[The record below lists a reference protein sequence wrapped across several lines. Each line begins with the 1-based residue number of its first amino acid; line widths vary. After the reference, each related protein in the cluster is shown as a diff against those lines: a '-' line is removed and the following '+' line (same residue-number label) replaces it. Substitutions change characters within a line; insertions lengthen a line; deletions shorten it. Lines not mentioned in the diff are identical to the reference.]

1 MSRSLPASAVADA
14 EILRLQ
20 LMRARWVTLQ
30 DLSNAQD
37 HTTWQLILQSEQL
50 TCWLSPR
57 TGAECQVLNV
67 AAAAQAVSEGDISEM
82 DFPGIQGGQE
92 SSRAGYNQVN
102 STVLANHG

>member
-1 MSRSLPASAVADA
+1 MLRSCVCTSCVRGGSRFRSF
-14 EILRLQ
+14 
-20 LMRARWVTLQ
+20 
-30 DLSNAQD
+30 LSNTQD

-57 TGAECQVLNV
+57 TNAECQVLNV

-102 STVLANHG
+102 STVLADHC